1 MWSRTDW
8 AYVDDLHNGLIN
20 NDEYYYGKKTL
31 EDLNRLWKKYSMVE
45 TWKREEVFRKAK
57 KEVFD

>member
-1 MWSRTDW
+1 M
-8 AYVDDLHNGLIN
+8 GLN
-20 NDEYYYGKKTL
+20 QKEYYYGKKTL

-45 TWKREEVFRKAK
+45 AWKREEVFRKAK